1 MAYKF
6 VAPSYGGSWNTLLRL
21 TLALL
26 AAVFLT
32 AAITNCTKVAV
43 GRLRPNFAVKWVM
56 LMAGWGRGGWG
67 GRGGW
72 EVGGSYAPAVNLGVA
87 DSREGF

>member
-1 MAYKF
+1 MPVISILVPLVVFLAYKF
-6 VAPSYGGSWNTLLRL
+6 VAPTYGGSWYTLLRL

-43 GRLRPNFAVKWVM
+43 GRLRPDFAVKWVM
-56 LMAGWGRGGWG
+56 LMAGWGRGGLG
-67 GRGGW
+67 GQEIGRAH
-72 EVGGSYAPAVNLGVA
+72 V
-87 DSREGF
+87 